1 MTELLKRAFD
11 EASQLPED
19 QQDWLAGLV
28 LTEIRVER
36 KWDEL
41 LEHSAKFLANLAEDA
56 LLEDERGK
64 TENLDLGPM

>member
-19 QQDWLAGLV
+19 QQDWLAGLL

-36 KWDEL
+36 KWDQLFECSPEIL
-41 LEHSAKFLANLAEDA
+41 KKMAADA

-64 TENLDLGPM
+64 TVELDPDRM